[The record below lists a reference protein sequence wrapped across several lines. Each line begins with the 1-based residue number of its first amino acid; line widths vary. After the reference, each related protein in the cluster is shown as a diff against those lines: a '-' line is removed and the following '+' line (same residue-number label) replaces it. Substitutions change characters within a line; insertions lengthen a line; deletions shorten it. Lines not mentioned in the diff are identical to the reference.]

1 MSEFIVATVIIT
13 ASIVVLVGGAV
24 IMFVMNKMVNAINE
38 MSERHSITMKSL
50 TSMFAES
57 SLAISD
63 TNRELIHRKYDIQQ
77 AMPVVKNPVIPPPI
91 EDTYD
96 INAIIEAGPPPHG
109 GDPNK

>member
-13 ASIVVLVGGAV
+13 ASITVVAGA
-24 IMFVMNKMVNAINE
+24 IILSSIINKMVNAINE
-38 MSERHSITMKSL
+38 MADRHSVTMKAL

-77 AMPVVKNPVIPPPI
+77 QTPISKTPLPPLP
-91 EDTYD
+91 EETFD
-96 INAIIEAGPPPHG
+96 INAVIEAGPPHG
-109 GDPNK
+109 GDPSK

>member
-1 MSEFIVATVIIT
+1 MSEFIVATIIIT
-13 ASIVVLVGGAV
+13 ASIVVLVGGGI
-24 IMFVMNKMVNAINE
+24 IMFTMNKMVNAIND
-38 MSERHSITMKSL
+38 MAERHSVTMRSL

-77 AMPVVKNPVIPPPI
+77 AIPVTKNPVVAPPA
-91 EDTYD
+91 EELYD

>member
-1 MSEFIVATVIIT
+1 MSDFIVATVIIT
-13 ASIVVLVGGAV
+13 AAIVVLVGGAIV
-24 IMFVMNKMVNAINE
+24 LFILNKMVNAINE
-38 MSERHSITMKSL
+38 MSERQSVTMKGL

-63 TNRELIHRKYDIQQ
+63 THRELIHRKYDIQQ
-77 AMPVVKNPVIPPPI
+77 AVPVVKNPIIPPPI

-109 GDPNK
+109 GDPSK